1 MKYPNYIA
9 LRVISGCILVL
20 SLVLQSLFITNLWLG
35 FDSRV
40 SCERLIR
47 WDEWISCMHGM
58 SHLYV
63 IASEIAVG
71 SWLVAVAAAFA
82 ARSLPPYISLVFP
95 GSMAAICLWWM
106 IQHWNA
112 NVVPRAPFGAP
123 TAQQVYIFAVASGLM
138 AVYLAGPAAGAW
150 LLGFL
155 ARARRRSSLA
165 GFGAPRPN

>member
-1 MKYPNYIA
+1 MKTANFIA
-9 LRVISGCILVL
+9 LRVVSGCILVI
-20 SLVLQSLFITNLWLG
+20 SFVIQGLVLTNLWLG
-35 FDSRV
+35 LGFDSRI

-58 SHLYV
+58 SHLHI

-71 SWLVAVAAAFA
+71 SWLIAGAAAFA
-82 ARSLPPYISLVFP
+82 GRSFPPYISLVVP

-106 IQHWNA
+106 IDHWNA
-112 NVVPRAPFGAP
+112 NVVPHAPFGVP
-123 TAQQVYIFAVASGLM
+123 TAQEVFITAVATGIL

-155 ARARRRSSLA
+155 TRAQRRSSIA
-165 GFGAPRPN
+165 